1 MSEKNQ
7 SSEIIQTIREAAQG
21 PKSTTVD
28 GTNIVNPSVDD
39 MIKAEE
45 FAKEQEIAK
54 RPSKAIRTFRVAG
67 NSMR

>member
-1 MSEKNQ
+1 MNEKN
-7 SSEIIQTIREAAQG
+7 EITLKDAIRIQATM

-39 MIKAEE
+39 MIKADEY
-45 FAKEQEIAK
+45 AKEQEIAK
-54 RPSKAIRTFRVAG
+54 RPSRAIRTFRVIG